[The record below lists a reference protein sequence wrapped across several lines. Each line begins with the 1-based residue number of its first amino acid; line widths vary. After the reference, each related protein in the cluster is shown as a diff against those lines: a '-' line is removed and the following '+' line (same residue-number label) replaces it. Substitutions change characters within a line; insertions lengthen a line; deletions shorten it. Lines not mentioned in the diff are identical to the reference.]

1 MSKRKK
7 YSLIATGIIVL
18 VLILDQLLKIWVK
31 THLALGQTVPVLG
44 HWFNLCFVENE
55 GMAFG
60 LSFGHNVGKLL
71 LTLLRIALVVLICWY
86 MHRQIKQDKMKGLA
100 LAVFSLIVAGAL
112 GNIIDSLFYGL
123 VFSESSV
130 FAVASAFPEGGGYAP
145 FFFGKV
151 VDMFYVKL
159 FHIPD
164 NFPLWGGSYFFPAIF
179 NIADTCITVGIFL
192 MLIFNKR
199 VLDMDAFQSKDK
211 KAVSEEVAESE
222 VAESEMAVESEQL

>member
-1 MSKRKK
+1 MLSKRKK
-7 YSLIATGIIVL
+7 YTLIATGVIVL
-18 VLILDQLLKIWVK
+18 ILILDQLLKIWVK

-86 MHRQIKQDKMKGLA
+86 MHRQIKQDKMGGLA
-100 LAVFSLIVAGAL
+100 LVVFSLIVAGAL

-199 VLDMDAFQSKDK
+199 VLDMEVFQSKDK
-211 KAVSEEVAESE
+211 KEVSEEVSE
-222 VAESEMAVESEQL
+222 LKVEDPETAI